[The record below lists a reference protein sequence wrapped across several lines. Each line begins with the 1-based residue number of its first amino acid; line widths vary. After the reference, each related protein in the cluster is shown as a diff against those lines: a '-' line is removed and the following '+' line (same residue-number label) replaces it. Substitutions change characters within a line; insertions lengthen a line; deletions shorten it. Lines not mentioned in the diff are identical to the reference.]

1 VSRIVLDVSQPF
13 EVDRVFELQPN
24 GERGHRIVTDLVEAP
39 VHGAKIEAAN
49 GVATPSA
56 SAKAAA
62 LVIARLPAKKPT
74 PPPPRRIVVIDPG
87 HGGKDPGAIGRTAR
101 VLEKQVALQMG
112 LALRDQLEATGRY
125 EVVMTRDG
133 DRLVRLRDRLQIAR
147 QTEGELFVS
156 LHADSLV
163 RAPRVSGASVYT
175 LSERASN
182 AEAARLARKE
192 NRADI
197 LAGVDLSDQEAT
209 VTEILIDLAQR
220 DANNKSIRVAELL
233 VEELRGATDMAKR
246 ARAQA
251 GFVVLKSPD
260 MPSVLIELG
269 YLSNPDDEKAL
280 ADPAHID
287 QLATAVVR
295 AIDRHFGFAPS

>member
-1 VSRIVLDVSQPF
+1 
-13 EVDRVFELQPN
+13 
-24 GERGHRIVTDLVEAP
+24 
-39 VHGAKIEAAN
+39 
-49 GVATPSA
+49 
-56 SAKAAA
+56 
-62 LVIARLPAKKPT
+62 
-74 PPPPRRIVVIDPG
+74 
-87 HGGKDPGAIGRTAR
+87 
-101 VLEKQVALQMG
+101 MG

-147 QTEGELFVS
+147 QSEGELFVS

-163 RAPRVSGASVYT
+163 RAPRVNGASVYT

-197 LAGVDLSDQEAT
+197 LAGVDLSDQEDT